1 MEKMKKIIKILKRRN
16 EDIDSKTKDEIEI
29 MVGIMEQLY
38 VSSAVGKK

>member
-1 MEKMKKIIKILKRRN
+1 VEKMKKIIKILKRRN